1 MLISARELTRTS
13 LLDLRR
19 SAARGRD
26 LGRLPCRYRSTGAPH
41 SVLSSTGTILCAL
54 RLNAMETTVQPAA
67 GADGLVGQTLDGR
80 YRVLS
85 RIARGGMATVYEATD
100 SRLDRTVAIKVM
112 HPGLAED
119 SAFVERFR
127 REARAAARLS
137 HPNVVAVH
145 DQGETSGLP
154 YLVMEYV
161 SGQTLRDV
169 LRDHGPLT
177 PEQALTIIEPVLD
190 ALAAAHDAGFIHRD
204 IKPENILISH
214 DGRIKVAD
222 FGLARAVTTMSATQG
237 VLIGTVAYL
246 SPEHVERGEADAR
259 SDVYGAGICLF
270 EMLTGSV
277 PYSAENPLTVA
288 YQHVHGDVPAPSSVV
303 AHIPPAVD
311 TVVMDATRRNPDD
324 RYPDCRAF
332 ASEVR
337 QLRST
342 LPPPLPFSFPQPSQ
356 AADQA
361 TLVVSNSADADGSSG
376 GTVPVPRRKARRRW
390 PWIIGLL
397 LLLGA
402 IAGAAFGGWYLSIGP
417 GRTVAVPGLI
427 GLDVPAAT
435 ALAAESDL
443 QATINTEEF
452 SETVAAGLVIDTDP
466 TPGSEV
472 RPGTQIDLIVSLG
485 PERFDVPELAGLN
498 LEQAEAAI
506 AEAQLA
512 LGDVRRSYDDVVSR
526 GLVISSDPASGT
538 ALKADTPVSLV
549 VSRGPRPVDIPDLVG
564 ENAADASSSLSSA
577 GLNVVTTEE
586 FSTVYSAGRVI
597 SSTPGAGAKVD
608 VGGTI
613 TLVVSKGPPPVE
625 VPYLIDLFREDAV
638 ALLESRGLVAVIQ
651 EGPFTPL
658 NRVIRQ
664 SPSAGTF
671 IPQGSSVTITII

>member
-1 MLISARELTRTS
+1 
-13 LLDLRR
+13 
-19 SAARGRD
+19 
-26 LGRLPCRYRSTGAPH
+26 
-41 SVLSSTGTILCAL
+41 
-54 RLNAMETTVQPAA
+54 METTVQPAA

>member
-1 MLISARELTRTS
+1 
-13 LLDLRR
+13 
-19 SAARGRD
+19 
-26 LGRLPCRYRSTGAPH
+26 
-41 SVLSSTGTILCAL
+41 VLSSTGTILRPL
-54 RLNAMETTVQPAA
+54 RLNGMETTVQPAA

-288 YQHVHGDVPAPSSVV
+288 YQHVHGDVPAPSSIV

-337 QLRST
+337 QLRSS

-356 AADQA
+356 ATDQA
-361 TLVVSNSADADGSSG
+361 TVVVPTSADADAPSG

-443 QATINTEEF
+443 QAAISAEEF
-452 SETVAAGLVIDTDP
+452 SETVAAGLIIDTDP
-466 TPGSEV
+466 KPGSEAS
-472 RPGTQIDLIVSLG
+472 PGTQIDLIVSLG

-526 GLVISSDPASGT
+526 GLVISSDPTPGT

-564 ENAADASSSLSSA
+564 ENAAEASSRLTSA
-577 GLNVVTTEE
+577 GLNVATTEE

-638 ALLESRGLVAVIQ
+638 ALLESRGLVADIQ

-664 SPSAGTF
+664 SPAAGTF
-671 IPQGSSVTITII
+671 IPQGSTVTITII

>member
-1 MLISARELTRTS
+1 
-13 LLDLRR
+13 
-19 SAARGRD
+19 
-26 LGRLPCRYRSTGAPH
+26 
-41 SVLSSTGTILCAL
+41 
-54 RLNAMETTVQPAA
+54 METTVQPAA

-638 ALLESRGLVAVIQ
+638 ALLESRGLVADIQ

>member
-1 MLISARELTRTS
+1 
-13 LLDLRR
+13 
-19 SAARGRD
+19 
-26 LGRLPCRYRSTGAPH
+26 
-41 SVLSSTGTILCAL
+41 
-54 RLNAMETTVQPAA
+54 METSVQPAA
-67 GADGLVGQTLDGR
+67 GADGLVGQVLDGR
-80 YRVLS
+80 YQIIA

-119 SAFVERFR
+119 SAFVDRFR

-161 SGQTLRDV
+161 PGQTLRDV

-177 PEQALTIIEPVLD
+177 PEQALTIIEPVLN

-204 IKPENILISH
+204 IKPENILISD

-270 EMLTGSV
+270 EMLTGAV
-277 PYSAENPLTVA
+277 PFAADNPLTVA
-288 YQHVHGDVPAPSSVV
+288 YQHVNGDVPAPSTLAPSIPAQVDAVV
-303 AHIPPAVD
+303 L
-311 TVVMDATRRNPDD
+311 DATRRNPDD

-332 ASEVR
+332 ADEVR
-337 QLRST
+337 QVRST
-342 LPPPLPFSFPQPSQ
+342 LPPPLPFALATAGSPN
-356 AADQA
+356 DQA
-361 TLVVSNSADADGSSG
+361 TLVVPTSGPSGDNPG
-376 GTVPVPRRKARRRW
+376 GTVPVQRRRSRRRW
-390 PWIIGLL
+390 PVIIGLL

-402 IAGAAFGGWYLSIGP
+402 IAGAAFGGWYLSVGP
-417 GRTVAVPGLI
+417 GRTIAVPGLI

-435 ALAAESDL
+435 ALAAQSELD
-443 QATINTEEF
+443 AVIVAEEF
-452 SETVAAGLVIDTDP
+452 SETVAAGLVITTDP
-466 TPGSEV
+466 TPGSDI
-472 RPGTQIDLIVSLG
+472 RPGTEVGLVVSLG
-485 PERFDVPELAGLN
+485 PERFDVPALAGLT
-498 LEQAEAAI
+498 LEDAQA
-506 AEAQLA
+506 A
-512 LGDVRRSYDDVVSR
+512 LTSARLSLGEVSRSYDDVVAR
-526 GLVISSDPASGT
+526 GIVITSNPDVGT
-538 ALKADTPVSLV
+538 PLRADTPVALV

-564 ENAADASSSLSSA
+564 QNAADVTQTLTNA
-577 GLNVVTTEE
+577 GLTVTTTEE
-586 FSTVYSAGRVI
+586 FSTTYASGLVI
-597 SSTPGAGAKVD
+597 SSNPGAGERVN
-608 VGGTI
+608 VGGSI
-613 TLVVSKGPPPVE
+613 ALVVSKGPPPVE

-638 ALLESRGLVAVIQ
+638 ALIESLGLVADIQ

-671 IPQGSSVTITII
+671 IPQGSTVTITII

>member
-1 MLISARELTRTS
+1 
-13 LLDLRR
+13 
-19 SAARGRD
+19 
-26 LGRLPCRYRSTGAPH
+26 
-41 SVLSSTGTILCAL
+41 
-54 RLNAMETTVQPAA
+54 METTVQPAA

-337 QLRST
+337 QLRSS
-342 LPPPLPFSFPQPSQ
+342 LPPPLPFSFPQPSP
-356 AADQA
+356 ATDQE
-361 TLVVSNSADADGSSG
+361 TLVVSDSADAVGSAG

-443 QATINTEEF
+443 QAAISAEAF

-472 RPGTQIDLIVSLG
+472 SPGTQIDLIVSLG

-526 GLVISSDPASGT
+526 GLVISSDPAPGT

-564 ENAADASSSLSSA
+564 ENAADASSRLTNA

-597 SSTPGAGAKVD
+597 SSTPAAGAKVD

>member
-1 MLISARELTRTS
+1 
-13 LLDLRR
+13 
-19 SAARGRD
+19 
-26 LGRLPCRYRSTGAPH
+26 
-41 SVLSSTGTILCAL
+41 
-54 RLNAMETTVQPAA
+54 
-67 GADGLVGQTLDGR
+67 
-80 YRVLS
+80 
-85 RIARGGMATVYEATD
+85 MATVYEATD

-638 ALLESRGLVAVIQ
+638 ALLESRGLVADIQ